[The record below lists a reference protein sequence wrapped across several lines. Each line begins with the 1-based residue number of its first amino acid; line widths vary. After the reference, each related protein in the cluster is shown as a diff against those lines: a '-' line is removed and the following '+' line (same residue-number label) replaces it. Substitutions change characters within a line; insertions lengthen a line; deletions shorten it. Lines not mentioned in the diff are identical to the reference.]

1 VPNRSIR
8 GIIAAMVTP
17 FREDER
23 IDSGACQVLIDTLIE
38 AQGDG
43 TFRGD
48 ASGEAGPQK
57 GYLAKAQTANA

>member
-1 VPNRSIR
+1 
-8 GIIAAMVTP
+8 MVTP

-38 AQGDG
+38 AQRDG

-57 GYLAKAQTANA
+57 GYLAKAETANA